1 MYSPDLWRMY
11 PLAFIAVVVS
21 FWILRGVLNITEPC
35 TEILVSS
42 KRNHS
47 NFFVKDNNLTLKVKK
62 QMKHLQTK
70 SKWQW
75 ISRTKLP
82 WEKQSAA
89 LPIIS
94 SKLSLLIH
102 HLTFQL
108 FPPKMTAF
116 TFNDASAVGSN
127 NIRLKCQKHKLQ
139 RLLKKSFLNKVSHS
153 TERSD
158 PVLQLT
164 V

>member
-1 MYSPDLWRMY
+1 MYSPDLWCMY
-11 PLAFIAVVVS
+11 SLAFIAVVVS
-21 FWILRGVLNITEPC
+21 FWILRGVLNSTEPC

-47 NFFVKDNNLTLKVKK
+47 NLFVKDDILTLKAKK
-62 QMKHLQTK
+62 CTKHLQTK
-70 SKWQW
+70 SKWLW

-82 WEKQSAA
+82 LRKTVCCHTKQQVKPYNPSYY
-89 LPIIS
+89 
-94 SKLSLLIH
+94 
-102 HLTFQL
+102 
-108 FPPKMTAF
+108 FPAFSPKMTAF

-127 NIRLKCQKHKLQ
+127 NFGLQCQMHKLQ
-139 RLLKKSFLNKVSHS
+139 KLLKKSFLNKVSHS

-158 PVLQLT
+158 PILQLT